1 MTFPTFRQTVLA
13 LNKEKYFNTDNVI
26 LGIREHLDLTG
37 NQLLFLFL
45 HNDEFQ
51 TIFDFKG
58 WKADMKKDINGNP
71 KGIFKGILYNVGRF
85 MIGNPNLSFIQPFLS
100 GTAPQSV
107 IRQREPTMYTFE
119 FVNCSLLKMQS
130 RIDIMKHFANSK
142 GFPLDVWSMQEQ
154 MYFLLCDTGGLPRA
168 IECLLK
174 CCFGKRY
181 EITEIFFQ
189 GIDLLDY
196 NAIHNNLARDVDNM
210 YTITTWVIE
219 HNELAEAIIYRCLAA
234 MPSMKSNILSVKY
247 SDTLE
252 SLEHDQHL
260 ILTDYAENDNRILIT
275 LPPIFIH
282 LYIQALKL
290 FVVVGK
296 LSVSFLPGWKMEW
309 HDFEILVAE
318 YGAYGDK
325 MSLETEQGEIVD
337 FKSGVIVN
345 GDKASFADSF
355 LVFEKSEL
363 IVCIQNKLWRGYF
376 KKADVKEE
384 HNKNVAAVQSA
395 HCNFGINNYNVITV
409 FISSADF
416 KEDISGYC
424 EEPLPN
430 CLIIY
435 RHNFE
440 DFFGHILSCR
450 AAMQISRERNPNFT
464 PPDCWLSVS
473 ILGIREHLD
482 LTGNQLLF
490 LFLHNDEFQTIF
502 DFKGWK
508 ADMKKDINGNPKG
521 IFKGILYNVGRF
533 MIGNPNLSFIQP
545 FLSGTAPQSVIRQ
558 REPTMYTFEFVNCSL
573 LKMQSRI
580 DIMKHFANSKGF
592 PLDVWSMQEQM
603 YFLLCD
609 TGGLPRAI
617 ECLLKC
623 CFGKRYEITEIFFQG
638 IDLLDY
644 NAIHNNLAR
653 DVDNMY
659 TITTWVIEHNELA
672 EAIIYRCLAAM
683 PSMKSNILS
692 VKYSDTLESLEHD
705 QHLILTDYAE
715 NDNPPAEPHTCYDNE
730 FTPNQARKVSND
742 PKKRYTSHSKS
753 THSK

>member
-318 YGAYGDK
+318 YVAFR
-325 MSLETEQGEIVD
+325 EIVD

-473 ILGIREHLD
+473 TKIPQEIIDKVCAKRPLCSPQD
-482 LTGNQLLF
+482 M
-490 LFLHNDEFQTIF
+490 F
-502 DFKGWK
+502 D
-508 ADMKKDINGNPKG
+508 ADPWFNNYKDDINNMTYS
-521 IFKGILYNVGRF
+521 LY
-533 MIGNPNLSFIQP
+533 
-545 FLSGTAPQSVIRQ
+545 TDA
-558 REPTMYTFEFVNCSL
+558 
-573 LKMQSRI
+573 I
-580 DIMKHFANSKGF
+580 DLANSNKKHQLSYYG
-592 PLDVWSMQEQM
+592 E
-603 YFLLCD
+603 FLQL
-609 TGGLPRAI
+609 
-617 ECLLKC
+617 
-623 CFGKRYEITEIFFQG
+623 
-638 IDLLDY
+638 
-644 NAIHNNLAR
+644 
-653 DVDNMY
+653 
-659 TITTWVIEHNELA
+659 
-672 EAIIYRCLAAM
+672 
-683 PSMKSNILS
+683 
-692 VKYSDTLESLEHD
+692 
-705 QHLILTDYAE
+705 
-715 NDNPPAEPHTCYDNE
+715 
-730 FTPNQARKVSND
+730 
-742 PKKRYTSHSKS
+742 
-753 THSK
+753 